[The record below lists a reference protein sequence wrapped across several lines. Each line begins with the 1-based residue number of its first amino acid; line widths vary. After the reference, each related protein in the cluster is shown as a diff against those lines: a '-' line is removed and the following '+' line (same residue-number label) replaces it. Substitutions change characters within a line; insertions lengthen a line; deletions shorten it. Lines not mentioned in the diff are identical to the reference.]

1 MRSGNWGTGRNGAA
15 GRPAVRPIRG
25 ACGDLGGSMQ
35 VEEGREASAKA
46 QSPGDLLPQVNEP

>member
-1 MRSGNWGTGRNGAA
+1 M
-15 GRPAVRPIRG
+15 RPIRG